1 MKVFIET
8 YGCTLNQAD
17 SEILKGV
24 LAGKNIGICGSEE
37 EADVIVLNTCFVK
50 TQTQQSIIDRLGKLS
65 GKKLVVAGCMPA
77 ANRDMVEKVSPKAS
91 LVGPYSLS
99 RIGDAVTAAY
109 EGEKKVFLDIVKD
122 DKFSLPKIR
131 AGVIARIPLS
141 EGCNS
146 CCSFCVTK
154 LARPVLRSYSEDSIV
169 REIEKCAG
177 AGFKEIQLT
186 SMDTGAYGLD
196 TKTSLASLLRK
207 IGKIDYKFLT
217 RVGMINPEHALRMLP
232 ELIDAFRSDKLYK
245 FLHIPLQSA
254 DDQVLRDMNRNYST
268 GDFMQVVEEFR
279 NEFPELT
286 LATDIIVG
294 FPTESEEAFQRTADV
309 IKELEPDVV
318 NNSKF
323 FPRPKTKAASM
334 KRLSNEVVNERS
346 RVINSLCKKISLEKN
361 RKFIGKKFEVL
372 LTEHRGDSMAGRTS
386 TYKQVVLNGGK
397 LGEFVNATTC
407 DATACYL
414 RGII

>member
-1 MKVFIET
+1 MRVFIET

-99 RIGDAVTAAY
+99 RIGDAVAAAY
-109 EGEKKVFLDIVKD
+109 RNEKKVFLDVEKE

-154 LARPVLRSYSEDSIV
+154 LARPVLHSYDENSIIK
-169 REIEKCAG
+169 EIEGCVR
-177 AGFKEIQLT
+177 AGFREVQLT

-196 TKTSLASLLRK
+196 TQTSVPSLLRK

-232 ELIDAFRSDKLYK
+232 ELIDAFSSDKVYK
-245 FLHIPLQSA
+245 FLHIPLQSG
-254 DDQVLRDMNRNYST
+254 DDQVLEGMNRRYS
-268 GDFMQVVEEFR
+268 VEEFIR
-279 NEFPELT
+279 VVGEFKKEFPDLT

-294 FPTESEEAFQRTADV
+294 FPTESEEAFQRTIDV
-309 IKELEPDVV
+309 VKELKPDVV

-323 FPRPKTKAASM
+323 FPRPRTKAASM
-334 KRLSNEVVNERS
+334 KRLPSETVNDRS
-346 RVINSLCKKISLEKN
+346 RLMDSICKKIGLEKN
-361 RKFIGKKFEVL
+361 KALVGKNFEVL
-372 LTEHRGDSMAGRTS
+372 LTEARGRDMAGRTS

-397 LGEFVNATTC
+397 LGEFVNATIC

-414 RGII
+414 KG